1 ISWKGKATH
10 GRNWSGTCTNATGK
24 KATAEGPTIHSPTG
38 TPNISATAAPSIPST
53 YGPCWGSSVAWPLA
67 I

>member
-10 GRNWSGTCTNATGK
+10 GRNWSGTCTSATGK
-24 KATAEGPTIHSPTG
+24 RATAGGPTIHSPMG
-38 TPNISATAAPSIPST
+38 TPNILATAAPSILST
-53 YGPCWGSSVAWPLA
+53 SGPFWGSTAAWPRA